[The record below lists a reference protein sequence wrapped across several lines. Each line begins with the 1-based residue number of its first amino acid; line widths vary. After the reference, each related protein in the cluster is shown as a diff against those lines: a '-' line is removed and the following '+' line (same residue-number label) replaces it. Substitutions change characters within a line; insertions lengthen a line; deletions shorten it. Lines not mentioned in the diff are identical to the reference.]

1 MAYQVDCLTS
11 PNLSCC
17 GLLALGRTLQARAA
31 VHVKHVEDQAVQVKA
46 GKINRRARVQR
57 EGKEFEKVLVKVLG
71 HIYNSI
77 QLSP

>member
-46 GKINRRARVQR
+46 EKSIEEQ
-57 EGKEFEKVLVKVLG
+57 EFKGKEKSLKRFWSK
-71 HIYNSI
+71 S
-77 QLSP
+77 